1 MVHVTLQPSPTHR
14 EYRRRAGP
22 IALALACLA
31 AAPASSPE
39 PPSAGPGGP
48 RRVALTL
55 SGSLE
60 ESLARALPPAERELA
75 AELTQVANRLLAWR
89 LHVARDGRRG
99 DTLVLL
105 FTPAAGGETPG
116 GQEPVIQALRY
127 ESQKLGEV
135 VTAYR
140 FHAPGARWARYYRP
154 DGAELELRLADPP
167 IPEYDQVTSLL
178 EDGRHHAGIDF
189 RAPVGT
195 PVLAT
200 FDGVIERRNWKWRA
214 NGNCLDVRDPVTGR
228 HALYLHLDALP
239 REMVPGRRVRRGER
253 LARSGNSGHSF
264 APHLHYQLEDAE
276 QGILDPFRAQRVR
289 RAALEPDARGA
300 FDAARARLDAALAG
314 DVPGTR

>member
-1 MVHVTLQPSPTHR
+1 MVHVTLHPSRTRR

-31 AAPASSPE
+31 AAPPAPAGTSPTD
-39 PPSAGPGGP
+39 PGGL
-48 RRVALTL
+48 RRVAVTV

-60 ESLARALPPAERELA
+60 ESLARALPPAERALA

-89 LHVARDGRRG
+89 LRVARDGRRG

-105 FTPAAGGETPG
+105 FTPADGREAPG

-135 VTAYR
+135 VAAYR
-140 FHAPGARWARYYRP
+140 FRAPGARWARYYRP

-178 EDGRHHAGIDF
+178 EDGRRHAGIDF

-200 FDGVIERRNWKWRA
+200 FDGVIERRNWRWRA

-239 REMVPGRRVRRGER
+239 REMAPGRRVRRGER
-253 LARSGNSGHSF
+253 IARSGNSGHSF

-276 QGILDPFRAQRVR
+276 QGILDPFRVQRVR
-289 RAALEPDARGA
+289 RVALAPGDRPA
-300 FDAARARLDAALAG
+300 FDAARGRLDAALDG
-314 DVPGTR
+314 GVL